1 MGNKKELSINVAEKP
16 EFQECGDE
24 MDFWYHAYLMLIDE
38 SNEVPRVLQEIHFHP
53 VDMGRM
59 QPSVRIKNKD
69 LDAESK
75 ITVFKYLS
83 GEEGEILNKWNNAL
97 EHALKIKEA
106 TDIKFGLDY
115 RHEPKSN
122 NCRTGVKAMLD
133 AMGIG
138 FRKEF
143 TKSAA
148 GTETSLNV
156 KIDSPTVK
164 FTENNSIETLW
175 HKNHEMIKLLPPPP
189 KLDDLQKGYQRLLDF
204 DFS

>member
-1 MGNKKELSINVAEKP
+1 MNNKKELSINVAEKP

-24 MDFWYHAYLMLIDE
+24 LDFWYHAYLVLLDE
-38 SNEVPRVLQEIHFHP
+38 RNEVPRVLQEIHFHP
-53 VDMGRM
+53 VDLGRM

-69 LDAESK
+69 LDTEGN

-83 GEEGEILNKWNNAL
+83 GDESEILNKWNNAL
-97 EHALKIKEA
+97 EHALKIKES

-143 TKSAA
+143 TKSSA
-148 GTETSLNV
+148 GTETSLNLAIEPPSGKV
-156 KIDSPTVK
+156 N
-164 FTENNSIETLW
+164 ENSSIETLW
-175 HKNHEMIKLLPPPP
+175 HKNNEMIKFLPPPP
-189 KLDDLQKGYQRLLDF
+189 KSDDLQRGRQRLLDF